1 MIFVSRYSAHRRV
14 ALRFPPGAFLWISRN
29 RQGRTNRMLNVNRVA
44 TIAAC
49 EEHLGKIEQGTDGRL
64 LLASNLKYAHCG
76 GAVSLLQVIST
87 WSRSIAE
94 TDSVLLTHAQAPYAA
109 QTVANL
115 VDTLPGLVSV
125 LMSAQ
130 VVARDGQT
138 SMLAAAY
145 EDARQRIEAMDA
157 GRFRETARGTAT
169 TLLCADHT
177 TKRALQPFYH
187 STTDGGAHVR
197 GESDFVD
204 LAGDLIIAAL
214 GDIRKHDLEFKD
226 VEAVG
231 VMLREL
237 FANTHYH
244 ARTDATGHPYRRSVR
259 GTHFAQHWLNESE
272 KVSGGFPP
280 LEEYLASVIARPR
293 RGANA
298 KLLEISV
305 FDSGPGYA
313 ARAAGQAIDDDVPL
327 EREYELVRNCLLR
340 NVSTR
345 KQDGAGIGLP
355 RMLSRL
361 KGRGG
366 FIRLRTGRLSLFRS
380 FAGKQDTALVDA
392 DYELN
397 DAGGGAA
404 GFTRHAPAVGAVVT
418 LLFPIGR

>member
-1 MIFVSRYSAHRRV
+1 
-14 ALRFPPGAFLWISRN
+14 
-29 RQGRTNRMLNVNRVA
+29 MLSVNRVA

-49 EEHLGKIEQGTDGRL
+49 EEHLGSIERGTDGRL

-87 WSRSIAE
+87 WSRSIPE
-94 TDSVLLTHAQAPYAA
+94 TDSVLLTHAQAPHAE
-109 QTVANL
+109 QTIANL
-115 VDTLPGLVSV
+115 VETLPGLVSV

-130 VVARDGQT
+130 VVARDGKT
-138 SMLAAAY
+138 SMLATAY
-145 EDARQRIEAMDA
+145 EEARQRIEAMDA
-157 GRFRETARGTAT
+157 GRFRDTARGAAT
-169 TLLCADHT
+169 TLLCADQT

-187 STTDGGAHVR
+187 STTSGGAHIR

-204 LAGDLIIAAL
+204 LARDLMLAAL
-214 GDIRKHDLEFKD
+214 GDARKHDFEFKD

-244 ARTDATGHPYRRSVR
+244 ARTDAAGRPYRRSVR
-259 GTHFAQHWLNESE
+259 GAHFAQHALDEDE

-280 LEEYLASVIARPR
+280 LQEYLASVIARPR
-293 RGANA
+293 RAARA

-313 ARAAGQAIDDDVPL
+313 ARAAGRPIDEDVPL

-345 KQDGAGIGLP
+345 MQDGAGIGLP

-366 FIRLRTGRLSLFRS
+366 FVRLRTGRLSLFRS
-380 FAGKQDTALVDA
+380 FAGEHESSLVDA
-392 DYELN
+392 DYDLE
-397 DAGGGAA
+397 DAGAAAA
-404 GFTRHAPAVGAVVT
+404 GFTRHPPAAGAVVT

>member
-1 MIFVSRYSAHRRV
+1 
-14 ALRFPPGAFLWISRN
+14 
-29 RQGRTNRMLNVNRVA
+29 MLSVNRVA

-49 EEHLGKIEQGTDGRL
+49 EAHLTNIEQGNDGRL

-76 GAVSLLQVIST
+76 GAVSLLQVINT
-87 WSRSIAE
+87 WSRATLE
-94 TDSVLLTHAQAPYAA
+94 ADSVLLTHAQAPHAE

-138 SMLAAAY
+138 SMLATAY
-145 EDARQRIEAMDA
+145 EYARHRIEAMDA
-157 GRFRETARGTAT
+157 GRFRDTARGTAT
-169 TLLCADHT
+169 TLMCADQT

-187 STTDGGAHVR
+187 SSVNGGAHVR

-204 LAGDLIIAAL
+204 LAGDLMVTAL
-214 GDIRKHDLEFKD
+214 GDVRKHDFEFED

-244 ARTDATGHPYRRSVR
+244 ARTDATGRPYRRSVR
-259 GTHFAQHWLNESE
+259 GTHFAQHSLDDSE
-272 KVSGGFPP
+272 KVSGGFLP
-280 LEEYLASVIARPR
+280 LQEYLASVIARPR
-293 RGANA
+293 RGARA

-313 ARAAGQAIDDDVPL
+313 ARAAGRPIEERVPL
-327 EREYELVRNCLLR
+327 AYEYELVRNCLLR

-345 KQDGAGIGLP
+345 EQDGAGIGLP

-361 KGRGG
+361 KSRGG
-366 FIRLRTGRLSLFRS
+366 FVRLRTGRLSLFKS
-380 FAGKQDTALVDA
+380 FAGEHDTALLEA
-392 DYELN
+392 DYDFD
-397 DAGGGAA
+397 DAGAGAA
-404 GFTRHAPAVGAVVT
+404 GFTRHAPAAGAVVT

>member
-1 MIFVSRYSAHRRV
+1 
-14 ALRFPPGAFLWISRN
+14 
-29 RQGRTNRMLNVNRVA
+29 MLSVNRVA

-49 EEHLGKIEQGTDGRL
+49 EEHLGSIERGTDGRL

-76 GAVSLLQVIST
+76 GAASLLQVINT
-87 WSRSIAE
+87 WSRSVAE
-94 TDSVLLTHAQAPYAA
+94 TDSVLLTHAQAPYAE
-109 QTVANL
+109 QTIANL
-115 VDTLPGLVSV
+115 VETLPGLVSV

-138 SMLAAAY
+138 SMLATAY
-145 EDARQRIEAMDA
+145 ENARQRIEAMDA
-157 GRFRETARGTAT
+157 GRFRDTARGTAT
-169 TLLCADHT
+169 TLLCADQT
-177 TKRALQPFYH
+177 TKRALQPLYH
-187 STTDGGAHVR
+187 TTANGGAHVR

-204 LAGDLIIAAL
+204 LARDLMAAAL
-214 GDIRKHDLEFKD
+214 GDARKHDFDFKD

-244 ARTDATGHPYRRSVR
+244 ARTDAAGRPYRRSVR
-259 GTHFAQHWLNESE
+259 GVHFAQHALEGDE

-280 LEEYLASVIARPR
+280 FEEYLASVIARPR
-293 RGANA
+293 RAARA

-313 ARAAGQAIDDDVPL
+313 ARMAGRPIDENVTL
-327 EREYELVRNCLLR
+327 EREYEFVRNCLLR

-345 KQDGAGIGLP
+345 TQDGAGIGLP

-366 FIRLRTGRLSLFRS
+366 FVRLRTGRLSLFRS
-380 FAGKQDTALVDA
+380 FAGEDDTALVDA
-392 DYELN
+392 DYDLE
-397 DAGGGAA
+397 DAGAA
-404 GFTRHAPAVGAVVT
+404 AVGFTRHAPAAGSVVT

>member
-1 MIFVSRYSAHRRV
+1 
-14 ALRFPPGAFLWISRN
+14 
-29 RQGRTNRMLNVNRVA
+29 MLSVNRVA

-49 EEHLGKIEQGTDGRL
+49 EEHLGAIERGTDGRL

-76 GAVSLLQVIST
+76 GAVSLLQVINT
-87 WSRSIAE
+87 WSRSVVE
-94 TDSVLLTHAQAPYAA
+94 TDSVLLTHAQAPHAE

-115 VDTLPGLVSV
+115 VETLPGLVAV

-138 SMLAAAY
+138 SMLATAY

-169 TLLCADHT
+169 TLLCADQT

-187 STTDGGAHVR
+187 PTTNGGANVR

-204 LAGDLIIAAL
+204 LARDLMGAAL
-214 GDIRKHDLEFKD
+214 GDARKRDFEFKD

-244 ARTDATGHPYRRSVR
+244 ARTDAAGRPYRRSVR
-259 GTHFAQHWLNESE
+259 GTHFAQHWLDESE
-272 KVSGGFPP
+272 KVSADFPP
-280 LEEYLASVIARPR
+280 FEEYLASIIARPR
-293 RGANA
+293 RGARA

-313 ARAAGQAIDDDVPL
+313 ARAAGRPIDEDVPL

-345 KQDGAGIGLP
+345 RQDGAGIGLP

-380 FAGKQDTALVDA
+380 FAGEHDTALIDA
-392 DYELN
+392 DYELD

-404 GFTRHAPAVGAVVT
+404 GFTRHAPASGAVVT

>member
-1 MIFVSRYSAHRRV
+1 
-14 ALRFPPGAFLWISRN
+14 
-29 RQGRTNRMLNVNRVA
+29 MLSVNRIA

-49 EEHLGKIEQGTDGRL
+49 EEHLVSIERGTDGRL

-76 GAVSLLQVIST
+76 GAVSLLQVINT
-87 WSRSIAE
+87 WSRSVAE
-94 TDSVLLTHAQAPYAA
+94 TDSVLLTHAQAPYAE
-109 QTVANL
+109 QTIANL
-115 VDTLPGLVSV
+115 VETLPGLVSV

-145 EDARQRIEAMDA
+145 EDARQRIETMDT
-157 GRFRETARGTAT
+157 GRFRDTARGMAT
-169 TLLCADHT
+169 TLLCADQT
-177 TKRALQPFYH
+177 SKRALQPFYH
-187 STTDGGAHVR
+187 TTTNGGAHVR

-204 LAGDLIIAAL
+204 LARDLMAAAL
-214 GDIRKHDLEFKD
+214 GEARKHDLDFKD

-244 ARTDATGHPYRRSVR
+244 ARTDSTGRSYRRSVR
-259 GTHFAQHWLNESE
+259 GVHFAQHALEDDE

-280 LEEYLASVIARPR
+280 LAEYLASVIARPR
-293 RGANA
+293 RAARA

-313 ARAAGQAIDDDVPL
+313 ARMAGRPIDENVPL
-327 EREYELVRNCLLR
+327 EQEYELVRSCLLR

-345 KQDGAGIGLP
+345 TQDGAGIGLP
-355 RMLSRL
+355 RILSRL

-366 FIRLRTGRLSLFRS
+366 FVRLRTGRLSLFRS
-380 FAGKQDTALVDA
+380 FAGEHDTALIDA
-392 DYELN
+392 DYDLE
-397 DAGGGAA
+397 DARAA
-404 GFTRHAPAVGAVVT
+404 AVGFTRHAPAAGAVVT

>member
-1 MIFVSRYSAHRRV
+1 
-14 ALRFPPGAFLWISRN
+14 
-29 RQGRTNRMLNVNRVA
+29 MLSVNRVA

-49 EEHLGKIEQGTDGRL
+49 EEHLGAIERGPDGRL

-76 GAVSLLQVIST
+76 GAVSLLQVINT
-87 WSRSIAE
+87 WSRSVAE
-94 TDSVLLTHAQAPYAA
+94 TDSVLLTHAQAPHAE

-115 VDTLPGLVSV
+115 VETLPGLVAV

-130 VVARDGQT
+130 VLARDGQT
-138 SMLAAAY
+138 SMLATAY

-157 GRFRETARGTAT
+157 GRFRDTARGTAT
-169 TLLCADHT
+169 TLLCADQT
-177 TKRALQPFYH
+177 TKRALKPLYH
-187 STTDGGAHVR
+187 PTTNGGANVR

-204 LAGDLIIAAL
+204 LARDLMGAAL
-214 GDIRKHDLEFKD
+214 GDARKHDFEFKD

-244 ARTDATGHPYRRSVR
+244 ARTDAKGRPYRRSVR
-259 GTHFAQHWLNESE
+259 GTHFAQHSLDESE
-272 KVSGGFPP
+272 KVSAGFPP
-280 LEEYLASVIARPR
+280 FEEYLASIIALPR
-293 RGANA
+293 LGARA

-313 ARAAGQAIDDDVPL
+313 ARAAGRPIDEDVPL
-327 EREYELVRNCLLR
+327 EQEYELVRTCLLR

-380 FAGKQDTALVDA
+380 FAGERDTTLVDA
-392 DYELN
+392 DYELD
-397 DAGGGAA
+397 DAGGRAA
-404 GFTRHAPAVGAVVT
+404 GFTRHAPTAGAVVT